1 MLVQRHTPGIS
12 KEGGLKLTMKL
23 TRSHQTAVAV
33 VILLAAFMLAGH
45 AQAQPSNETI
55 WQQFVQWLPSAPS
68 FDNPGPLF
76 NQYRSRLIAAGA
88 SAAEAD
94 RQMDII
100 GRTMRE
106 RPDGWR
112 VIFNNIYSSSTP
124 GFSTQP
130 NALLISTVEGR
141 KPGRALDIGMGQGRN
156 SVFLALKGWDV
167 TGFDIS
173 DEGLAVAH
181 KNAERAGVKLNAIRE
196 TDEAFDYG
204 SDQWDMIVFMYE
216 PFPVTSAAYVERLR
230 KSMKSGGLIVIESFG
245 EDATAPNRP
254 PTAIDPGQLLAAFK
268 DFRLLHF
275 ENTMAVPDW
284 GQRKRRVVRMVA
296 EKRP

>member
-284 GQRKRRVVRMVA
+284 GQRKRRIVRMVA

>member
-1 MLVQRHTPGIS
+1 MLVQKHTPGIS

-33 VILLAAFMLAGH
+33 VILLAALMLPGH

-55 WQQFVQWLPSAPS
+55 WQQFLQWLSSTPPL
-68 FDNPGPLF
+68 DNPGPLF

-100 GRTMRE
+100 RRTMRE

-112 VIFNNIYSSSTP
+112 IMFNNIYSSSTP
-124 GFSTQP
+124 GFVTQP

-156 SVFLALKGWDV
+156 SLFLALKGWDV

-245 EDATAPNRP
+245 EEATAPNRP

-275 ENTMAVPDW
+275 EDTMAVPDW

>member
-1 MLVQRHTPGIS
+1 MA
-12 KEGGLKLTMKL
+12 MKL

-33 VILLAAFMLAGH
+33 IVLLAAFMLPGH
-45 AQAQPSNETI
+45 AQAQQSNEAI
-55 WQQFVQWLPSAPS
+55 WQQFVQWLPSAPP
-68 FDNPGPLF
+68 FDNPGPLL

-88 SAAEAD
+88 SAEEAD
-94 RQMDII
+94 RQMGTIR
-100 GRTMRE
+100 RTMRE
-106 RPDGWR
+106 RSDGWR
-112 VIFNNIYSSSTP
+112 IIFNNIYKSATP

-130 NALLISTVEGR
+130 NTLLVSTVEDR
-141 KPGRALDIGMGQGRN
+141 KPGRALDVGMGQGRN

-173 DEGLAVAH
+173 DEGLAVAR

-216 PFPVTSAAYVERLR
+216 PFPVTSGVYVERLR
-230 KSMKSGGLIVIESFG
+230 KSLKSGGLIVIESFG
-245 EDATAPNRP
+245 EEATAPSRP
-254 PTAIDPGQLLAAFK
+254 PAAIDPRQLLAAFK

-275 ENTMAVPDW
+275 EDTMAVPDW

-296 EKRP
+296 EKQR